1 MKHIQSEFFVKQLKD
16 RIKKS
21 GLTHAEIANELKM
34 SLAGVKKMLNNQ
46 DISIS
51 RAFEIC
57 NLLGIDIQDTISK
70 AESELVEDKKFSSTQ
85 ESAFLKQPELF
96 FFYMRLAYE
105 NLTPLQIQTE
115 HQLTESQTFKFLKKL
130 DDLNLIKLGAQNQ
143 FRFVDGHAA
152 RLKTTGTKLN
162 DLKFQ
167 ATQRLLEKVRHDD
180 QGFLGGGIFLL
191 SPDQIEDLKKD
202 IFNFHD
208 KYSKISMQNRSKKSK
223 TLMQDLKTHTTMFI
237 STDDTL
243 FQF

>member
-16 RIKKS
+16 RIKQS
-21 GLTHAEIANELKM
+21 GLTYAEIAKELKM
-34 SLAGVKKMLNNQ
+34 SLPGVKKMLNNQ

-57 NLLGIDIQDTISK
+57 NLLGIDILETISH
-70 AESELVEDKKFSSTQ
+70 AESELVEEKKFTTSQ

-105 NLTPLQIQTE
+105 KLTIEQIQTE
-115 HQLTESQTFKFLKKL
+115 HGLSEAQSFKFLKKL
-130 DDLNLIKLGAQNQ
+130 DDLNLIQLGAQNR
-143 FRFVDGHAA
+143 FRFKDGHAA

-180 QGFLGGGIFLL
+180 KGFLGGGIFFL
-191 SPDQIEDLKKD
+191 SSMQIEDLKKD

-223 TLMQDLKTHTTMFI
+223 TSTQDLKTHTTMFI
-237 STDDTL
+237 SIDDTL